1 MITIVFHFSN
11 HFQPTKNIFGLFE
24 AEKGHKMLLQL
35 IKEEDIAEVLEIY
48 TPYVQDT
55 AITFECEVPTLENFS
70 DRVHHYMEQ
79 YPWIVA
85 KTHGKIVG
93 YAYASLY
100 RSREAYQLC
109 CELSV
114 YLRPENKGT
123 DLGRTLYSALM
134 DLLTLQGYYT
144 VYGVI
149 TLPNE
154 ASLTLHKRLGFSM
167 DGIQSNCGFKLGSW
181 HNTAI
186 MSKALRD
193 FEPPLAPPKSIHEL
207 PNDVINAILSKGT
220 LH

>member
-1 MITIVFHFSN
+1 MI
-11 HFQPTKNIFGLFE
+11 
-24 AEKGHKMLLQL
+24 LQL
-35 IKEEDIAEVLEIY
+35 IKEEDVAEVLEIY
-48 TPYVQDT
+48 APYVQNT
-55 AITFECEVPTLENFS
+55 AITFEYEVPSLESFS
-70 DRVHHYMEQ
+70 ERVHRYTEQ

-85 KTHGKIVG
+85 KDHGKIVG

-100 RSREAYQLC
+100 RSREAYQWC

-114 YLRPENKGT
+114 YLRPEVQGR

-134 DLLTLQGYYT
+134 DLLTLQGYYM

-154 ASLTLHKRLGFSM
+154 ASLGLHNQLGFSM
-167 DGIQSNCGFKLGSW
+167 DGIQENCGFKLGSW
-181 HNTAI
+181 HHTAI

-193 FEPPLAPPKSIHEL
+193 FESPPSEPKSIHEIS
-207 PNDVINAILSKGT
+207 NDVINAILSKGP

>member
-1 MITIVFHFSN
+1 
-11 HFQPTKNIFGLFE
+11 
-24 AEKGHKMLLQL
+24 MLLQL

-48 TPYVQDT
+48 APYVQNT
-55 AITFECEVPTLENFS
+55 AITFECDVPSLESFS
-70 DRVHHYMEQ
+70 DRVRHYTEQ

-85 KTHGKIVG
+85 KDHGKIVG
-93 YAYASLY
+93 YSYASLY
-100 RSREAYQLC
+100 RSREAYQWC

-114 YLRPENKGT
+114 YLRPEAQGM

-154 ASLTLHKRLGFSM
+154 ASLALHNRLGFSM
-167 DGIQSNCGFKLGSW
+167 DGIQKNCGFKLGSW

-186 MSKALRD
+186 MSKVLRD
-193 FEPPLAPPKSIHEL
+193 FEPPVSEPKSIHEL
-207 PNDVINAILSKGT
+207 PNNIINAILSKGP

>member
-1 MITIVFHFSN
+1 
-11 HFQPTKNIFGLFE
+11 
-24 AEKGHKMLLQL
+24 MLLQL

-48 TPYVQDT
+48 APYVQNT
-55 AITFECEVPTLENFS
+55 AISLECDVPSLECFS
-70 DRVHHYMEQ
+70 DRVHHYTEQ

-85 KTHGKIVG
+85 KDHGKIVG

-100 RSREAYQLC
+100 RSREAYQWC

-114 YLRPENKGT
+114 YLRPEAQGM

-154 ASLTLHKRLGFSM
+154 ASLALHNRLGFSM
-167 DGIQSNCGFKLGSW
+167 DGIQENCGFKLGSW

-186 MSKALRD
+186 MSKFLRD
-193 FEPPLAPPKSIHEL
+193 FEPPISEPKSIHEL
-207 PNDVINAILSKGT
+207 PNVIINAILSKGP

>member
-1 MITIVFHFSN
+1 MI
-11 HFQPTKNIFGLFE
+11 
-24 AEKGHKMLLQL
+24 LQL
-35 IKEEDIAEVLEIY
+35 IKEEDVAEVLEIY
-48 TPYVQDT
+48 GSYVQNT
-55 AITFECEVPTLENFS
+55 AITFEYEVPSLESFS
-70 DRVHHYMEQ
+70 ERVHHYTEQ

-85 KTHGKIVG
+85 KERGKIVG
-93 YAYASLY
+93 YAYASVY
-100 RSREAYQLC
+100 RSREAYQWG
-109 CELSV
+109 CELSI
-114 YLRPENKGT
+114 YLRSEVQGM

-149 TLPNE
+149 TLPNP
-154 ASLTLHKRLGFSM
+154 ASLALHKQLGFSV
-167 DGIQSNCGFKLGSW
+167 DGIQENCGFKLGSW

-193 FEPPLAPPKSIHEL
+193 FEPPVSEPKSIREL

>member
-1 MITIVFHFSN
+1 MSTNIDFFIKTGYDN
-11 HFQPTKNIFGLFE
+11 HRFE
-24 AEKGHKMLLQL
+24 AEKGFAMILQL

-48 TPYVQDT
+48 TPYIQNT
-55 AITFECEVPTLENFS
+55 AITFECEIPSLESFS
-70 DRVHHYMEQ
+70 ERVRHYTEQ

-85 KTHGKIVG
+85 KDHGKIVG

-100 RSREAYQLC
+100 RGREAYQWC

-114 YLRPENKGT
+114 YLRPEVRGR

-154 ASLTLHKRLGFSM
+154 ASLALHNQLGFSV
-167 DGIQSNCGFKLGSW
+167 DGIQENCGFKLGSW

-186 MSKALRD
+186 MSKALQNYVPPR
-193 FEPPLAPPKSIHEL
+193 FEPKSIHEL
-207 PNDVINAILSKGT
+207 SSDVINAILSKGP

>member
-1 MITIVFHFSN
+1 
-11 HFQPTKNIFGLFE
+11 
-24 AEKGHKMLLQL
+24 MLLQL

-48 TPYVQDT
+48 APYVQNT

-70 DRVHHYMEQ
+70 ERVHHYTEQ

-100 RSREAYQLC
+100 RSREAYQWC

-114 YLRPENKGT
+114 YLRPENQGT

-134 DLLTLQGYYT
+134 DLLTLQGYYM

-149 TLPNE
+149 TLPND

-181 HNTAI
+181 HQYSYHVKSTA
-186 MSKALRD
+186 R
-193 FEPPLAPPKSIHEL
+193 F
-207 PNDVINAILSKGT
+207 
-220 LH
+220 